1 MNTPP
6 TPQGH
11 KTLTHDIGKSIQEQ
25 AKIRQ
30 MFEER
35 KMLAIRKKKE
45 KEEEKE
51 EGQSAP
57 EVLAAVDLP
66 ALQIP
71 RQHVY
76 QEIEEIIEA
85 EPSEMEIQQSHQKQE
100 RLTKSKRVREEIEKT
115 KQKIRKKPF
124 DLFLQDWKTSNSE
137 LIEET
142 QMSPKVQREMASE
155 AYKQLTK
162 EDKKQYELRASEIQ
176 AEEQAVTHIAA
187 LKGSP
192 RSNENR
198 AALKSSPKAAQRPLK
213 KHKAISSYEDITFF

>member
-45 KEEEKE
+45 EEEEKE

-57 EVLAAVDLP
+57 EEVLAAVDLP

-85 EPSEMEIQQSHQKQE
+85 EPSELEIQQKE
-100 RLTKSKRVREEIEKT
+100 RLTKSKRVRDEIEKT

-124 DLFLQDWKTSNSE
+124 DLFLQDWKTNNSE

-142 QMSPKVQREMASE
+142 QMSLKVQREMASE

-192 RSNENR
+192 RSNENM
-198 AALKSSPKAAQRPLK
+198 AVKSSPKAAQRPLK
-213 KHKAISSYEDITFF
+213 KHKAKSSYEDITFF